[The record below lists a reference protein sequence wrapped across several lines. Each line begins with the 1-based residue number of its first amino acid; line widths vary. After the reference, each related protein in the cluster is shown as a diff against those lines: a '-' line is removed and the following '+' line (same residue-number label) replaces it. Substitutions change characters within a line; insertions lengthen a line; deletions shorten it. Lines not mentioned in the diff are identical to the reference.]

1 MIMSKTLKQQSKTYR
16 TKNIFRITIG
26 LEHQFLIDY
35 DFILDERLEERL
47 LMKKLKETNI
57 DSLTGVTDVVE
68 IMLDKPFCELTPKEL
83 AKLQLN
89 KELLSKEKKEDKF
102 EWVYRTLDR
111 YGNVFVNL
119 STYKQ
124 LDMERLGNHST
135 EYLPKTFEHERD
147 GYIITK
153 E

>member
-1 MIMSKTLKQQSKTYR
+1 MKKTLCHKSKTYK
-16 TKNIFRITIG
+16 TKNIFRITTA
-26 LEHQFLIDY
+26 LENQLLIDY

-68 IMLDKPFCELTPKEL
+68 IMLDKPLQQLTAKEL

-89 KELLSKEKKEDKF
+89 KELLSKDKKEDKF

-124 LDMERLGNHST
+124 LDIERLGNHSIT
-135 EYLPKTFEHERD
+135 MLKKTMDYERD

-153 E
+153 Q